1 MPAWATMKMFAGE
14 FSASATYTV
23 DAWVSYQGEAWK
35 CHTAVETAGSWTGA
49 TNWTKV
55 PLAELMG
62 DISDKVNILAS
73 RQCEIVVTCV
83 TQDDVIVTGQTVT
96 LRGGNADGPVYDTRA
111 YNGQPVTFSVPKD
124 FRYFVEVSSTL
135 SGHFAPTTATGTA
148 SANTTNVTLTY
159 SDTSHITTFADIKA
173 AVNSMSSAAEGTTAL
188 KGIEIADTWTAD
200 DGVSSYSNPM
210 VCQGV
215 QEVQDASGNTHL
227 AAIMMR
233 KYATKNDI
241 QLDAPEQTEYAYAS
255 EATAIGG
262 IYYWGYGKDYA
273 QASTYAVNAF
283 CGHKGGIWKC
293 TTAVTG
299 SEAFDPN
306 KWSLLDAKIYLATA
320 TYAVGDY
327 AKYNG
332 KVYECT
338 TAVETAEAFDSSKW
352 TQVLSSGSFQTGART
367 ALNLAAGAT
376 VPYSAWTLVLKN
388 DVNSTDIQAHGY
400 NNYELSAW
408 DQYLSSSEALG
419 AWWHQSHVG
428 DCPPAQAA
436 GTRGYQAGCSAAL
449 LEYAKPIRVPVW
461 PWNQS
466 PQFIVRK
473 LWLPSGTEMFGDVNM
488 NEGTPFQYVAAN
500 CNAISGWTGANNAA
514 TNARKYYRES
524 ATGTA
529 VTCWLRSAGRGGS
542 DNVWIV
548 SASGYIAIG
557 YGGNATSSYAGLPA
571 CAIY

>member
-1 MPAWATMKMFAGE
+1 MPTPINQLDTTDPVLIPSDLTGVA
-14 FSASATYTV
+14 
-23 DAWVSYQGEAWK
+23 Q
-35 CHTAVETAGSWTGA
+35 ETTLQDVA
-49 TNWTKV
+49 
-55 PLAELMG
+55 G
-62 DISDKVNILAS
+62 DITQIKTDVATIKTGVATLVS

-83 TQDDVIVTGQTVT
+83 TQDGVTVTGQTVT
-96 LRGGNADGPVYDTRA
+96 LRAGSSAQAEVYDTRA

-124 FRYFVEVSSTL
+124 FRYFVKVSSTL
-135 SGHFAPTTATGTA
+135 SGHFNPTTATGTA

-173 AVNSMSSAAEGTTAL
+173 AVNSMTSAAEGTTAL

-233 KYATKNDI
+233 KYATKNSI
-241 QLDAPEQTEYAYAS
+241 QLDAAENGADAYAT

-283 CGHKGGIWKC
+283 CGYKGGIWKC
-293 TTAVTG
+293 TTAVSAAET
-299 SEAFDPN
+299 FDPD

-327 AKYNG
+327 AKYAG

-376 VPYSAWTLVLKN
+376 VPYSAWTLILRN
-388 DVNSTDIQAHGY
+388 DVNNADIQVYGY

-408 DQYLSSSEALG
+408 DQYLSSDEGLG
-419 AWWHQSHVG
+419 LWWHASHVG

-436 GTRGYQAGCSAAL
+436 GTRGYQAGCSATL

-473 LWLPSGTEMFGDVNM
+473 FWLPSGTEMFGDVNM
-488 NEGTPFQYVAAN
+488 NEGAPFQYVAAN

-514 TNARKYYRES
+514 TNARKYYSES
-524 ATGTA
+524 ATGSA
-529 VTCWLRSAGRGGS
+529 VNAWLRSADRGGS
-542 DNVWIV
+542 NYAWYVV
-548 SASGYIAIG
+548 SAGLLYNGHAS
-557 YGGNATSSYAGLPA
+557 TSYAGLPA